1 MDDYRAWKTLAP
13 AGLLLVGLGVS
24 VVTDAAVRR
33 HDGAGLA
40 RWGGEG
46 TLGLLALNGGLSLFG
61 EAVKRRA
68 VLDARGG
75 RGR

>member
-1 MDDYRAWKTLAP
+1 MDDHRTWKTFAP

-33 HDGAGLA
+33 HDGAGPS
-40 RWGGEG
+40 RWVGEG

-68 VLDARGG
+68 LLDAR
-75 RGR
+75 RERDR

>member
-1 MDDYRAWKTLAP
+1 VDDYRAWKTLAP
-13 AGLLLVGLGVS
+13 TGLLLVGLGVC

-33 HDGAGLA
+33 HDGAGLG
-40 RWGGEG
+40 RWAGEG

-68 VLDARGG
+68 VLDGGSG